1 MELPIDW
8 ATVNWPDVIVLSLIV
23 FVCASVGTFLS
34 FSRTF
39 SSGVIAAL
47 LFAAAYVFWTYY
59 PHGVPLPTKEQEAAP
74 TASAPPPP
82 AISGTTVNPTNPEST
97 ISPPADSQQ
106 R

>member
-23 FVCASVGTFLS
+23 LVCASVGTFLS

-59 PHGVPLPTKEQEAAP
+59 QHGLPLPTKAQEPAP
-74 TASAPPPP
+74 TAAPPPP
-82 AISGTTVNPTNPEST
+82 ATTSTPIKPDNPATT
-97 ISPPADSQQ
+97 ISPPADTQQ